1 MYIHSNLDAV
11 GFNPNTVLSI
21 GTFDGVHKGHAVIL
35 NRLQELSS
43 SLEFARSLIIT
54 FDPHP
59 QIVLKNPNKPEI
71 QLLTTIYER
80 LNLFYKMKVTDTA
93 VVNFTRE
100 FAETNPEEFVKY
112 LCEKVG
118 VHTLLIG
125 HDHAFGKDRAGNEEL
140 LTKLSNDYKFNIE
153 KIPALEI
160 NSEKISSTKIR
171 NSLLSGDLETAK
183 TMLGYEYSLLGNVVS
198 GDGRGRKLGIPTAN
212 VVPLDENKLL
222 PKNGVYFVSS
232 EINGTRYYGMANI
245 GVRPTFVETDNPILE
260 VHFFDFN
267 SYIYDN
273 KISVTFHNFLR
284 EEQKFPTLDL
294 FLSQLAEDRNMCYDL
309 LDQRLSN
316 EQV

>member
-21 GTFDGVHKGHAVIL
+21 GTFDGVHRGHAVIL
-35 NRLQELSS
+35 NRLNEIAS
-43 SLEFARSLIIT
+43 SLEYARSLIIT

-59 QIVLKNPNKPEI
+59 QIVLKNPDKPEI

-80 LNLFYKMKVTDTA
+80 LNLFYKMKISDTA
-93 VVNFTRE
+93 VVNFTKE
-100 FAETNPEEFVKY
+100 FSNTNPEEFVKY
-112 LCEKVG
+112 LYEKVG
-118 VHTLLIG
+118 IHTLLIG

-140 LTKLSNDYKFNIE
+140 LTKLSEEYKFAIE
-153 KIPALEI
+153 KIPAFDMEG
-160 NSEKISSTKIR
+160 EKISSTKIR
-171 NSLLSGDLETAK
+171 TALLSGDLNTALS
-183 TMLGYEYSLLGNVVS
+183 MLGYEYSLLGNVVS
-198 GDGRGRKLGIPTAN
+198 GDGRGRTLGIPTAN

-245 GVRPTFVETDNPILE
+245 GVRPTFVETDKPILE

-267 SYIYDN
+267 HYIYDY

-294 FLSQLAEDRNMCYDL
+294 FLSQLSEDRNICYEL
-309 LDQRLSN
+309 LDKRLSHAS
-316 EQV
+316 